1 MKTSQKKAE
10 VFRIE
15 VYYYKFVGNVQKT
28 SQCMKKIVYFLF
40 LFVTAV
46 NAKDTKG
53 ISFSEGTWAQ
63 ILTEAKTQNKLIFV
77 DIFTT
82 WCGPC
87 KMMDKNVF
95 TSTEVGEKFNTS
107 FINYKIDA
115 EKGEGISLKKKY
127 TITGFP
133 TYLFVNPE
141 GELVYRAIGSMSAE
155 KFLSEADKALK
166 AGTQYRATAAL
177 EDDFKSGR
185 RDAEFLYEFLKRKK
199 LNGEQNDGVLE
210 EYLKAIPESA
220 HKTEKVLMIIS
231 ENIGAIDTRAFE
243 ILRNSLDRFMN
254 MTPEQQK
261 FVLDGISKAK
271 RNTFKKAIETKD
283 KVLFERLIS
292 AVRQT
297 AYSEAGFEAEERQF
311 RLDFAKITRDAD
323 NFRMIASKAGAKLM
337 EKTDDLLAAESQLQI
352 ERFIQ
357 GAKAKGIKENTMQY
371 LSALEDIKTS
381 AEKLTSFHLNEYA
394 WGYFQLIENKDE
406 LETALKWSERS
417 IELFKSPVNLDT
429 YANLL
434 SKLGRRKEAIRT
446 EKAAIKLAKKQ
457 GIETK
462 DLKLVLKEIKR
473 R

>member
-1 MKTSQKKAE
+1 
-10 VFRIE
+10 
-15 VYYYKFVGNVQKT
+15 
-28 SQCMKKIVYFLF
+28 MKKIVYFLF
-40 LFVTAV
+40 LFATAV

-53 ISFSEGTWAQ
+53 IRFTEGTWAQ
-63 ILTEAKTQNKLIFV
+63 ILTEAKTQQKLIFV
-77 DIFTT
+77 DIYTT

-87 KMMDKNVF
+87 KVMDKNVF
-95 TSTEVGEKFNTS
+95 TNNAVGEKFNAS

-115 EKGEGISLKKKY
+115 EKGEGIGLAKKY
-127 TITGFP
+127 IISAYP

-141 GELVYRAIGSMSAE
+141 GELVYRSIGSMPAE
-155 KFLSEADKALK
+155 KFLSEADKALH
-166 AGTQYRATAAL
+166 AGTQYRPTADL

-199 LNGEQNDGVLE
+199 LNGEQNDLVLE

-243 ILRNSLDRFMN
+243 ILKNSLQRFMN
-254 MTPEQQK
+254 MTPEQQR

-292 AVRQT
+292 AVRET

-323 NFRMIASKAGAKLM
+323 NFRMIASKEGAKLM
-337 EKTDDLLAAESQLQI
+337 MKTNEQLASDSQQKA

-357 GAKAKGIKENTMQY
+357 GAKAKGIKENTMPY

-462 DLKLVLKEIKR
+462 ELKLALKEIKR
-473 R
+473 KRV